1 MVSAVVTVR
10 LPDNVSLWPEHVH
23 EARAYR
29 KEQRVIRDKE
39 HCSKHE
45 DSGKTELGGWG
56 GQVGDYNEVLDLVV
70 EKRAVL
76 KGLRC
81 RSQRIKWGIS
91 TAMPPASQGLEDS
104 NQSEW
109 SGALPGR
116 RSNGPDWA
124 LADLAL
130 AVLR

>member
-1 MVSAVVTVR
+1 MVIAVVTVR
-10 LPDNVSLWPEHVH
+10 PPDNVSLWPKHVH

-56 GQVGDYNEVLDLVV
+56 ADYNEVLDFVV

-81 RSQRIKWGIS
+81 GSQRIKRGIS

-104 NQSEW
+104 NQ
-109 SGALPGR
+109 
-116 RSNGPDWA
+116 
-124 LADLAL
+124 
-130 AVLR
+130 